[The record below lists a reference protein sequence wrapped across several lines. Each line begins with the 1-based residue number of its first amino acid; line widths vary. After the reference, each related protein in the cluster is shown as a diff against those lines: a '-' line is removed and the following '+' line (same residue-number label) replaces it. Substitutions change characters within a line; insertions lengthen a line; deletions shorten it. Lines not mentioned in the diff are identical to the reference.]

1 MEAVFKNDQVVLH
14 RTDVCEEHLLPEWQ
28 EWTSR
33 VEQKSQPH
41 SKEEDEGDL
50 EEFPL
55 NIVVV
60 KIENDEVECESEEK
74 REAEPPSSSSTQ
86 HITTE
91 DHCGGSQTD
100 KLLAPLS
107 DSDDATSHSPD
118 TDDEDSIS
126 DVQQRTGQ
134 QACLPQPHRRTSNLR
149 QEELQLPHFKAEGE
163 EPQPLC
169 IKEEEEE
176 LQPPCVKEEEKE
188 PLTDVKEEAEEPQP
202 PHIKKEEE
210 RNWITEKGECLL
222 GQEEADLTKFP
233 LTVKTEDKPHE
244 SSQLH
249 HSQNIQQL
257 IGRQEDPQP
266 PHIKEEEEELWI
278 TQEGE
283 CLLGQEEADLT
294 KFPLTVVSVKTED
307 HEEKPPE
314 SSQLHHSP
322 SEENKAVERPSRSSP
337 KHMTTEADGDHC
349 SGLRADNLLAPLS
362 DSDETSHDNV
372 NKQLHTRTHAGEK
385 LFSCSVCTN
394 VFFQSCDFT
403 RHMRT
408 HTGEKPFRCSVCAKR
423 FSIKSNMQKHMRT
436 HTGEK
441 PFICSVCS
449 KTFSI
454 KSNMQTHMRTHTGEK
469 PFRCSVCSKRFFDK
483 QKMQIHMRKH
493 TGEKPFSCSVCGK
506 RFSSKSNMKTHTRTH
521 TGEKHF
527 SCSVC
532 NKRFPNTRN
541 MQIHMRTHTVE
552 KPIYCSV
559 CSKGFSVKSKMQIH
573 MRKHTGEK
581 PYSCLVCSKTFSNK
595 SNMKTHMRTHTGE
608 KPYRC
613 SICAKGYARN
623 CGLTRHLQTHTE
635 EKPIFHVLKR
645 QQNTGGKTSH

>member
-1 MEAVFKNDQVVLH
+1 MCERTIAEYEDKLSPTIEENEPQHQLLDAVHKKPQVVSH
-14 RTDVCEEHLLPEWQ
+14 RTDVQ
-28 EWTSR
+28 QS
-33 VEQKSQPH
+33 PH
-41 SKEEDEGDL
+41 
-50 EEFPL
+50 
-55 NIVVV
+55 
-60 KIENDEVECESEEK
+60 
-74 REAEPPSSSSTQ
+74 
-86 HITTE
+86 
-91 DHCGGSQTD
+91 
-100 KLLAPLS
+100 
-107 DSDDATSHSPD
+107 
-118 TDDEDSIS
+118 
-126 DVQQRTGQ
+126 
-134 QACLPQPHRRTSNLR
+134 
-149 QEELQLPHFKAEGE
+149 
-163 EPQPLC
+163 
-169 IKEEEEE
+169 IKEEEED
-176 LQPPCVKEEEKE
+176 LWITQEEECLLGQEEADLTKF
-188 PLTDVKEEAEEPQP
+188 PLTFVSVKTEDHEDKPPESSRLHHSPNIEQP
-202 PHIKKEEE
+202 PHIKKEDEE
-210 RNWITEKGECLL
+210 LWITHEEECLL

-233 LTVKTEDKPHE
+233 LTVVSVKTEDHEDKPPE

-249 HSQNIQQL
+249 HSPNIQQL

>member
-1 MEAVFKNDQVVLH
+1 MCERTIAEYEEELSPTTEEKEPQHQLLDDVHKKLQVVLH
-14 RTDVCEEHLLPEWQ
+14 RTDVQ
-28 EWTSR
+28 QS
-33 VEQKSQPH
+33 PH
-41 SKEEDEGDL
+41 
-50 EEFPL
+50 
-55 NIVVV
+55 
-60 KIENDEVECESEEK
+60 
-74 REAEPPSSSSTQ
+74 
-86 HITTE
+86 
-91 DHCGGSQTD
+91 
-100 KLLAPLS
+100 
-107 DSDDATSHSPD
+107 
-118 TDDEDSIS
+118 
-126 DVQQRTGQ
+126 
-134 QACLPQPHRRTSNLR
+134 
-149 QEELQLPHFKAEGE
+149 
-163 EPQPLC
+163 
-169 IKEEEEE
+169 IKEEKEGLWTTQEE
-176 LQPPCVKEEEKE
+176 
-188 PLTDVKEEAEEPQP
+188 
-202 PHIKKEEE
+202 
-210 RNWITEKGECLL
+210 ECLL

-233 LTVKTEDKPHE
+233 LNVVSVRTEDHEDRPPESSRLHHSPNVQQPPHIKNEDEDLWITQEEECLLGQEEADLSKFPLTVVSVKTEDHEDKPPE

-249 HSQNIQQL
+249 HSPNIQQL

-283 CLLGQEEADLT
+283 CLRGQEEADLT

-314 SSQLHHSP
+314 SSQLHHNP
-322 SEENKAVERPSRSSP
+322 SEKNKAVEPPSSSSP

-349 SGLRADNLLAPLS
+349 GGLQADKLLAPLS

-372 NKQLHTRTHAGEK
+372 NKQSHTRTHTGEK
-385 LFSCSVCTN
+385 LFTCPVCTN
-394 VFFQSCDFT
+394 GFFQSCDFT

-441 PFICSVCS
+441 PFRCSVCS

-454 KSNMQTHMRTHTGEK
+454 KSNMQAHMRTHTGEK

-493 TGEKPFSCSVCGK
+493 TGEKPFGCSVCGK

-532 NKRFPNTRN
+532 SKRFPDKSN

-552 KPIYCSV
+552 KPICCSV